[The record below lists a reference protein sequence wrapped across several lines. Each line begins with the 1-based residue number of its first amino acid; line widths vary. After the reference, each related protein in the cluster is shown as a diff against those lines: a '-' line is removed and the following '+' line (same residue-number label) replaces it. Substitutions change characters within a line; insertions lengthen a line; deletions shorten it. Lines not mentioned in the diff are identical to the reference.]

1 MKVREQGGLLGKQD
15 GSPCTQ
21 IPLTIWFHG
30 ISKSPLLQTLLGN
43 QPRFTEVEV
52 DTAREYY

>member
-1 MKVREQGGLLGKQD
+1 MREQGGLLGKQD